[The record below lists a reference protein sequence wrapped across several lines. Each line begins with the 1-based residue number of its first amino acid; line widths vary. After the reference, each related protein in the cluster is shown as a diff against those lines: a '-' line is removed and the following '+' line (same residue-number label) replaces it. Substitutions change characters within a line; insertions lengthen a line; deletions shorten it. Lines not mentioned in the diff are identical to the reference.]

1 MPRPSQGGRGFS
13 LPAKRRVFFALWPD
27 ADAGQ
32 SLASLAAAVAKARG
46 GRATRPDQ
54 LHVTVAFVGAV
65 AQEAMERVLAAGV
78 RAAAAA
84 APFELVLDR
93 FGGAARDGV
102 AWVEASSPPPGLTA
116 LHEALAGTL
125 RGEGF
130 PLEAR
135 AFRPHVTLAR
145 RCTRPADRRE
155 VAPLSWVADRLALVV
170 STSAPGGSRYQTI
183 AAWPLSRPG
192 ADPADPSGD

>member
-13 LPAKRRVFFALWPD
+13 LPAVRRVFFALWPD
-27 ADAGQ
+27 AEAGAA
-32 SLASLAAAVAKARG
+32 LASLAGSVAKARS

-65 AQEAMERVLAAGV
+65 APAAMERLHLAGA

-84 APFELVLDR
+84 APFTLALERL
-93 FGGAARDGV
+93 GGAARDGV
-102 AWVEASSPPPGLTA
+102 AWVEASSHPSALTT
-116 LHEALAGTL
+116 LHEALAAAL
-125 RGEGF
+125 REEGF
-130 PLEAR
+130 LLEAR

-155 VAPLSWVADRLALVV
+155 IAPLSWSVDRLALVV
-170 STSAPGGSRYQTI
+170 STSAPGGSRYRTD
-183 AAWPLSRPG
+183 AAWPLSG
-192 ADPADPSGD
+192 AVAGSIAPTRG

>member
-1 MPRPSQGGRGFS
+1 LS
-13 LPAKRRVFFALWPD
+13 AKRRVFFALWPD
-27 ADAGQ
+27 ADAGNA
-32 SLASLAAAVAKARG
+32 LASLAAAVAKARG
-46 GRATRPDQ
+46 GRETRPDQ

-65 AQEAMERVLAAGV
+65 APAATERVLAAGA
-78 RAAAAA
+78 RAAVVA

-93 FGGAARDGV
+93 LGGAARDGV

-116 LHEALAGTL
+116 LHEALAGAL
-125 RGEGF
+125 RDEGF

-170 STSAPGGSRYQTI
+170 STSAPGGSRYQTV
-183 AAWPLSRPG
+183 AAWPLLRPEAG
-192 ADPADPSGD
+192 AAEPSGN

>member
-13 LPAKRRVFFALWPD
+13 LSAKQRVFYALWPD
-27 ADAGQ
+27 AGAATA
-32 SLASLAAAVAKARG
+32 LASLAAAVAKARG

-65 AQEAMERVLAAGV
+65 TPARMTLLHAAGE
-78 RAAAAA
+78 RAAAVA
-84 APFELVLDR
+84 APFGLDFDR
-93 FGGAARDGV
+93 LGGAARDGV
-102 AWVEASSPPPGLTA
+102 AWVEASAPPPALTA

-135 AFRPHVTLAR
+135 TFRPHVTLAR

-170 STSAPGGSRYQTI
+170 STPEPGGSRYRTI
-183 AAWPLSRPG
+183 ASWPF
-192 ADPADPSGD
+192 SGGEAGSTAPT